1 MLSFLAYEGKAAVA
15 LLVFYLFYR
24 FLLKKE
30 TFHRFNRRVLAG
42 TAVLSFLLP
51 LCVITVHKPMEMAPA
66 GYVVPAEAVEG
77 MASAG
82 AHMAD
87 AVGDGG
93 MSSELWWVKVLTVL
107 YFAGV
112 ACLLARAL
120 VSVLSV
126 RRIIRRGECVR
137 EEDGCKI
144 IVTRQ
149 EIDPFS
155 WMRYVVLSQSDWE
168 GAHGPIIAHEKAH
181 IVNGHSA
188 ELLLVDLLSASQ
200 WFNPAVWM
208 LRSDLRELH
217 EYEADDAV
225 LRSGFNLKEYQYLLI
240 RKAVGRSGY
249 SVANS
254 FNHSILKNRITM
266 MSKSR
271 SPLSRGWRVLWLL
284 PLVCLAVG
292 LQAQTV
298 YVPSDK
304 DSEKNEIVLHVKT
317 DGTIDTGEKTVSVSE
332 IAACI
337 ESLPVE
343 FPGTTVVI
351 NAAPET
357 RMMYVD
363 DLKLELR
370 KIRALK
376 VRYTTPSG
384 SVTPVTRYMPPAKS
398 YADGPKVV
406 KNVAGTLPGVDRED
420 ICIVRIN
427 SLDRVFF
434 GNGTF
439 DDAGMVSHGKAFLR
453 EHGKNTHFSL
463 VYDRGASYGA
473 YLHMQSLLIRMYNE
487 VRDEKAM
494 DLYGKPLADLSEEEL
509 TEIYHQFPI
518 SITEAEPQ
526 G

>member
-1 MLSFLAYEGKAAVA
+1 MQSFLAYEGKVAVA
-15 LLVFYLFYR
+15 LLVFYLFFR

-30 TFHRFNRRVLAG
+30 TFHRFNRRVLVG
-42 TAVLSFLLP
+42 TVVLSFLLP
-51 LCVITVHKPMEMAPA
+51 LCVITIHKPMETTPA
-66 GYVVPAEAVEG
+66 GYLVPTGAVEG

-82 AHMAD
+82 APMTAAAGATSGH
-87 AVGDGG
+87 G
-93 MSSELWWVKVLTVL
+93 WVILLTVL

-126 RRIIRRGECVR
+126 RRIIRRGECIR

-149 EIDPFS
+149 EFDPFS

-168 GAHGPIIAHEKAH
+168 GAHGPVIAHEKAH
-181 IVNGHSA
+181 IGYGHSV
-188 ELLLVDLLSASQ
+188 ELLLVDLLTAFQ

-225 LRSGFNLKEYQYLLI
+225 LRCGFNLREYQYLLI
-240 RKAVGRSGY
+240 RKAVGKSGY

-298 YVPSDK
+298 YVQSDK
-304 DSEKNEIVLHVKT
+304 DSEKNEIVLHLKT
-317 DGTIDTGEKTVSVSE
+317 DGTIDTGEKTVAVSE
-332 IAACI
+332 IAAYI
-337 ESLPVE
+337 ESLPVT

-351 NAAPET
+351 DAAPET
-357 RMMYVD
+357 RMMLVD

-398 YADGPKVV
+398 DPDGPKVV
-406 KNVAGTLPGVDRED
+406 KTVAGNLPGVDRED

-427 SLDRVFF
+427 SLNRVFF

-439 DDAGMVSHGKAFLR
+439 DDATMIRRGKAFLK
-453 EHGKNTHFSL
+453 EHGKDTHFSL
-463 VYDRGASYGA
+463 AYDRGSSYGA
-473 YLHMQSLLIRMYNE
+473 YLHMQSLLIQMYNE
-487 VRDEKAM
+487 VRNEKAL
-494 DLYGKPLADLSEEEL
+494 DLYGKPLDDLTEEEL
-509 TEIYHQFPI
+509 TEIYHQLPI

>member
-1 MLSFLAYEGKAAVA
+1 MLSFLAYEGKTAVA
-15 LLVFYLFYR
+15 LLVFYLFFH

-30 TFHRFNRRVLAG
+30 TFHRFNRRVLVG

-51 LCVITVHKPMEMAPA
+51 LCVITIQKPMEMAPA
-66 GYVVPAEAVEG
+66 GYVVPAGVVEG
-77 MASAG
+77 MTSAG
-82 AHMAD
+82 APLAD
-87 AVGDGG
+87 AAGTPSG
-93 MSSELWWVKVLTVL
+93 LWWVTALAVL

-112 ACLLARAL
+112 ACLLVRSL

-144 IVTRQ
+144 IVTEQ

-155 WMRYVVLSQSDWE
+155 WMRYVVLSRKDWE
-168 GAHGPIIAHEKAH
+168 GTPGPIVTHEMAH
-181 IVNGHSA
+181 IGNGHSA
-188 ELLLVDLLSASQ
+188 ELLLVDLMSAFQ

-208 LRSDLRELH
+208 LRADLREVH

-225 LRSGFNLKEYQYLLI
+225 LRSGANLKEYQYLLI
-240 RKAVGRSGY
+240 RKAVGKSGY

-266 MSKSR
+266 MSKSK

-304 DSEKNEIVLHVKT
+304 DSKKNEIVLHLKT
-317 DGTIDTGEKTVSVSE
+317 DGSIDTGEKTVAVSE
-332 IAACI
+332 IAAYI
-337 ESLPVE
+337 GSLPVE

-357 RMMYVD
+357 RMMHVD
-363 DLKLELR
+363 DLKMELR

-384 SVTPVTRYMPPAKS
+384 SVAPVTRNMPPAKS
-398 YADGPKVV
+398 EPDGPKVV
-406 KNVAGTLPGVDRED
+406 RIVAGTLPGVNRED

-434 GNGTF
+434 GNGVF
-439 DDAGMVSHGKAFLR
+439 DDATMVSHGKAFLR
-453 EHGKNTHFSL
+453 EHGKDTHFSL
-463 VYDRGASYGA
+463 AYDLGASYGT
-473 YLHMQSLLIRMYNE
+473 YLHMQSLLIQMYNE
-487 VRDEKAM
+487 VRNEKAL
-494 DLYGKPLADLSEEEL
+494 DLYGKPLDDLTEEEL
-509 TEIYHQFPI
+509 TEIYHQLPI